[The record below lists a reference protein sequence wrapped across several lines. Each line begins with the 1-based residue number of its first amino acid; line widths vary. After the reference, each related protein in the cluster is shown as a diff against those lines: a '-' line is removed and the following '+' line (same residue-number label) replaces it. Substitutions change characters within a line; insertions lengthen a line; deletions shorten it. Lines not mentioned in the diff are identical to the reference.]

1 MRALVEAIIDR
12 GPHVRLA
19 AAVGLDGRIVSGIL
33 RSGGAP
39 LRPRLEAERL
49 CQRAARHRRMREE
62 FDASLGRVSYVHV
75 ERECATQLAVYHPA
89 FTVVLTMEP
98 EAPIGAKAA
107 LIEDV
112 RRMMEGAAVE
122 AGPGGARGP

>member
-112 RRMMEGAAVE
+112 RRMMDGVVA
-122 AGPGGARGP
+122 AGPDAARGP